1 MPAVIDPETLY
12 VDDLPGIWSPVQW
25 DLTEGERIQ
34 ELEEQ
39 ATASLLWAI
48 DAPEA
53 ILRLLLGETD
63 IERAYEPP
71 KGFQPEQ
78 QGEWDESILTFQ
90 FKRPIRL
97 ERVEREPERLYVE
110 YHFGVLGYWAFE
122 IEPERVTIQRV

>member
-90 FKRPIRL
+90 FKRQIRL
-97 ERVEREPERLYVE
+97 EHVEREPDRLYVE
-110 YHFGVLGYWAFE
+110 YHFGDLGYWALE